1 MGCFGIRLKLFLKD
15 RAACICWIACAVIL
29 TLVLMQ
35 LNLHATERSALPVG
49 LEVKSDGLLAQKAA
63 KSLHEC
69 ESLFIYEDDHE
80 ALSDLLTDGYIY
92 CIISIEED
100 FDSKIAQGK
109 SDGIM
114 TLYSAKDD
122 KVATVVGDI
131 AAGCCMDAVCMYK
144 AYNKYAGLSAGNDGL
159 SGLGQL
165 FGIGPG
171 SGLGDT
177 AQTIGSI
184 GEYSEMLAA
193 MEESGEYD
201 YDFDFKYIDTGAAR
215 DTSGREMT
223 NGLIYKQVI
232 TGLMGLMIMLSA
244 FCSCSIITREY
255 ESGIRTRIRISAQN
269 ALRTGAGEVAALF
282 VCTAPLAL
290 VVLIFDINIPMI
302 AVNLVLIFAS
312 VLMFY
317 LLANVL
323 RNIFAYQ
330 LTGSFVL
337 IALGICGFVSI
348 FEGLAGSRVFS
359 STPMGIYIRMMSD
372 MMI

>member
-1 MGCFGIRLKLFLKD
+1 MSCFGIRLKLFLKD
-15 RAACICWIACAVIL
+15 RAACICWIACAFIL

-35 LNLHATERSALPVG
+35 LNLHAAERSALPVG
-49 LEVKSDGLLAQKAA
+49 LEVRSEGMLAQRAV

-69 ESLFIYEDDHE
+69 ESLYIYEDNYDT
-80 ALSDLLTDGYIY
+80 LFDMLTDGYIY
-92 CIISIEED
+92 CIISIGED
-100 FDSKIAQGK
+100 FDRRIALGE

-144 AYNKYAGLSAGNDGL
+144 AYNTYVGLSADNDQTL

-165 FGIGPG
+165 FGIGNG
-171 SGLGDT
+171 SDEERGGRV
-177 AQTIGSI
+177 IGSI
-184 GEYSEMLAA
+184 DEYSNLLND
-193 MEESGEYD
+193 METSGNFD
-201 YDFDFKYIDTGAAR
+201 YDFDFKYVDTGASTDR
-215 DTSGREMT
+215 DIN
-223 NGLIYKQVI
+223 NGLIYRQVI

-255 ESGIRTRIRISAQN
+255 ESGIRTRIRISAQPA
-269 ALRTGAGEVAALF
+269 ALTGIAEILALF

-290 VVLIFDINIPMI
+290 VVLIFEINIPMI
-302 AVNLVLIFAS
+302 LINLALILGSVVLY
-312 VLMFY
+312 Y
-317 LLANVL
+317 LLANAL

-337 IALGICGFVSI
+337 IALGVCGFVSI
-348 FEGLAGSRVFS
+348 FEGLAGGRIFS
-359 STPMGIYIRMMSD
+359 ATPMGIYIKIMSD
-372 MMI
+372 LM